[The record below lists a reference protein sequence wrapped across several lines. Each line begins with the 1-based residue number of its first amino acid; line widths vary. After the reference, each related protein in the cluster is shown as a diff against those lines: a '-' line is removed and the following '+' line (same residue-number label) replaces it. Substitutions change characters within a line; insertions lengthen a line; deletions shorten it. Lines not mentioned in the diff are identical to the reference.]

1 MSRILPKPLVVSLRS
16 LILAVI
22 AGVPSGGFVSAAA
35 QDHTI
40 IALSHSDFTAYE
52 LDPASGR
59 IVNQF
64 TARNQPHE
72 AVAAPDGRTIFVAIP
87 QNPPYVVI
95 LDGETFEERGRIESE
110 YFQRAPEQRQLGSE
124 MITNRSALP
133 HGVALN
139 RAGTKLYIG
148 VEWSEVPGIVVYD
161 VSRGEVSGKIDLL
174 LEGGHFLAVD
184 PRSDKLYYPHR
195 DDDRVVVIDTR
206 TDEIVKIID
215 VPGGPVGVDFTPG
228 GEAWVHSDYDG
239 TVTVIDTS
247 TDEVV
252 ETIDTGGWGAGR
264 ISVSPDGRFAASTR
278 NDTENVAII
287 NVETRQVAG
296 HVTLGPG
303 PGFPLFSPDG
313 RRLYVM
319 SSRVG
324 DVAVIE
330 VGDDGAGTVEAR
342 YPVGVNPFGGTLR
355 HIRSN

>member
-1 MSRILPKPLVVSLRS
+1 MSRMLPKPPNGSLRP
-16 LILAVI
+16 LILAAV
-22 AGVPSGGFVSAAA
+22 AAVASGGLGSVAA

-59 IVNQF
+59 IVSQF
-64 TARNQPHE
+64 TAMNQPHE
-72 AVAAPDGRTIFVAIP
+72 AVVTPDGRTIFVAIP
-87 QNPPYVVI
+87 RDPAYVVI
-95 LDGETFEERGRIESE
+95 LDAETFEERGRIESD
-110 YFQRAPEQRQLGSE
+110 YFHRPPDQRQYGPE
-124 MITNRSALP
+124 VITNRSALP

-148 VEWSEVPGIVVYD
+148 VEWSEVPGVVVYD

-174 LEGGHFLAVD
+174 LNGGHFLAVD

-264 ISVSPDGRFAASTR
+264 ISVSLDGRFAASTR

-319 SSRVG
+319 NSRVG

-330 VGDDGAGTVEAR
+330 VGDDGAGAVVAR
-342 YPVGVNPFGGTLR
+342 HPVGVNPFGGTLR
-355 HIRSN
+355 HIR